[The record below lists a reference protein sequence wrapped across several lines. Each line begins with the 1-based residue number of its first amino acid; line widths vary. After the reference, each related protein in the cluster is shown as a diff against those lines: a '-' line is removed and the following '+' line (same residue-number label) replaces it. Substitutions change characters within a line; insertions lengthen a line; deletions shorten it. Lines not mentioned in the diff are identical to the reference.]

1 MEKGSRRRRK
11 LRLARGAVPRCIH
24 PNHKTAERLVGSE
37 IMPKTTT
44 AATLLAAAL
53 LASTALAQTSERPW
67 MNPKLSPDRRAA
79 LLQSAMTLD
88 EEIEILHG
96 DFGFL
101 GKAGRDKGA
110 IGSAGFVPGIAR
122 LGIPALQESDASLG
136 VANPFNVRK
145 GDGATP
151 LPSGLATAST
161 WNPQLAYAGG
171 AMIGREAFAKGF
183 NVLLSGGANVA
194 RDPRNGRNFEYL
206 GEDPLLAGTLAGQA
220 IKGVQSNHI
229 VSTTKHFAVNDQET
243 GRMVLDARIGE
254 AAMRET
260 DLLAFEL
267 AIEAGHPGSVMCA
280 YNQIN
285 GAYACENPHLLND
298 VLKEDWSYPGWVMS
312 DWGAVHSAE
321 AATKGLD
328 QESGSMLDAKVW
340 FDKPLREAVDAGR
353 IPRARVDDMVRRIL
367 RSMFAD
373 GLFDHP
379 TTPGGALDYAADAKI
394 AKADAEEGIVLL
406 KNSGVLPLSTTARRI
421 VVIGGHADVGVLS
434 GGGSSQVV
442 PAGGAALTLKMPGG
456 EGNPM
461 AQFRFAVYDPSSPLV
476 AVKAAAPDAVVEYL
490 DGNDPK
496 LAAERAQGADAV
508 IVFATQWMI
517 EGYDAKDLSLPD
529 NQDAL
534 IDAVAGA
541 NPHTVVVLE
550 TGNPV
555 LTPWL
560 DKTAA
565 LVEAWYPGAKGGE
578 AIADILFGQ
587 TNPSGKLPITFPASE
602 AELPRPA
609 IPGAGA
615 PAKASFPVDYPE
627 GSNLGYRWYEAKG
640 IKPLFPFGFGLS
652 YTTFAYSG
660 LTATGG
666 ERLTVSFTLKNTGPR
681 AGMETAE
688 VYAAP
693 PGGVR
698 RLIGWKKVAL
708 KPGESRRVRV
718 FADPRVLAAYDE
730 AKHDWHLAGGAYA
743 VAVGASSTDLSST
756 GTAKLLEQRLK
767 P

>member
-1 MEKGSRRRRK
+1 MK
-11 LRLARGAVPRCIH
+11 I
-24 PNHKTAERLVGSE
+24 T
-37 IMPKTTT
+37 I
-44 AATLLAAAL
+44 AATLLAGL
-53 LASTALAQTSERPW
+53 FASTALAQPSGRPW
-67 MNPKLSPDRRAA
+67 MNAKLSPDQRAA
-79 LLQSAMTLD
+79 MLQSAMTLD
-88 EEIEILHG
+88 EEIDILHG
-96 DFGFL
+96 DFGL
-101 GKAGRDKGA
+101 PTKTGRDKGA
-110 IGSAGFVPGIAR
+110 IGSAGYVPGIER
-122 LGIPALQESDASLG
+122 LGVPALQESDASLG

-151 LPSGLATAST
+151 LPSGLATASS

-171 AMIGREAFAKGF
+171 AMIGHEALAKGF
-183 NVLLSGGANVA
+183 NVLLAGGANVA

-220 IKGVQSNHI
+220 IRGVQSNHI

-260 DLLAFEL
+260 DLLAFEM

-280 YNQIN
+280 YNQVN

-298 VLKEDWSYPGWVMS
+298 VLKEDWGYPGWVMS
-312 DWGAVHSAE
+312 DWGAVHSPE

-367 RSMFAD
+367 RSMFAG

-379 TTPGGALDYAADAKI
+379 AAPGGALDYAADAKI

-406 KNSGVLPLSTTARRI
+406 KNSGVLPLSSTVRRI

-442 PAGGAALTLKMPGG
+442 PVGGPALTLKMPGG

-461 AQFRFAVYDPSSPLV
+461 AQFRFAIYDPSSPLS
-476 AVKAAAPDAVVEYL
+476 AIKAAAPNAVVEYV
-490 DGNDPK
+490 DGADPK
-496 LAAERAQGADAV
+496 LAAERARGADAV

-534 IDAVAGA
+534 IDAVADA
-541 NPHTVVVLE
+541 NPKTVVVLE

-565 LVEAWYPGAKGGE
+565 LMEAWYPGAKGGE

-587 TNPSGKLPITFPASE
+587 TNPSGRLPITFPASE

-615 PAKASFPVDYPE
+615 PPKQPFPVNYVE

-652 YTTFAYSG
+652 YTAFRYSG
-660 LTATGG
+660 LRATGG
-666 ERLTVSFTLKNTGPR
+666 KTLMVGFTVKNVGSR
-681 AGMETAE
+681 AGMDTPQ

-693 PGGVR
+693 PGSVR
-698 RLIGWKKVAL
+698 RLIGWKKLAL
-708 KPGESRRVRV
+708 KPGETRRVSIT
-718 FADPRVLAAYDE
+718 ADPRTIAAYDE
-730 AKHDWHLAGGAYA
+730 GAHGWHVAAGDYA
-743 VAVGASSTDLSST
+743 VAVGASSADLSL
-756 GTAKLLEQRLK
+756 TAKAKLRDSRLK

>member
-1 MEKGSRRRRK
+1 M
-11 LRLARGAVPRCIH
+11 L
-24 PNHKTAERLVGSE
+24 
-37 IMPKTTT
+37 KTTT
-44 AATLLAAAL
+44 AIAL
-53 LASTALAQTSERPW
+53 LTGALFASTAVAQTSGRPW
-67 MNPKLSPDRRAA
+67 MNARLSPDQRAA
-79 LLQSAMTLD
+79 VLQSAMTLD
-88 EEIEILHG
+88 EEIAILHG
-96 DFGFL
+96 DFGFPA
-101 GKAGRDKGA
+101 KAGRDKGA
-110 IGSAGFVPGIAR
+110 IGSAGFVPGIER

-161 WNPQLAYAGG
+161 WNPALAYAGG
-171 AMIGREAFAKGF
+171 AMIGHEAFAKGF
-183 NVLLSGGANVA
+183 NALLSGGANVA

-206 GEDPLLAGTLAGQA
+206 GEDPLLAGTLAGRA

-243 GRMVLDARIGE
+243 GRMVLDARIDE

-280 YNQIN
+280 YNRVN
-285 GAYACENPHLLND
+285 GAYACENNHLLND
-298 VLKEDWSYPGWVMS
+298 VLKTDWGYPGWVMS

-328 QESGSMLDAKVW
+328 QESGSQLDAKVW
-340 FDKPLREAVDAGR
+340 FDKPLHEAVDAGR
-353 IPRARVDDMVRRIL
+353 IPRAQVDAMVKRIL

-379 TTPGGALDYAADAKI
+379 ATPGGALDYAADAKA
-394 AKADAEEGIVLL
+394 AKATAEEGIVLL
-406 KNSGVLPLSTTARRI
+406 KNDGALPLASTIRRI

-442 PAGGAALTLKMPGG
+442 PVGGPALTVKMPDNSD
-456 EGNPM
+456 NPM
-461 AQFRFAVYDPSSPLV
+461 AQFRFAVYDPSSPL
-476 AVKAAAPDAVVEYL
+476 AAIKAAAPDAVVEYL
-490 DGNDPK
+490 DGTDPK
-496 LAAERAQGADAV
+496 LAAERAKGADAV

-529 NQDAL
+529 DQDAL
-534 IDAVAGA
+534 IDAVASA
-541 NPHTVVVLE
+541 NPKTVVVLE

-560 DKTAA
+560 DRTAA
-565 LVEAWYPGAKGGE
+565 LMEAWYPGAKGGE
-578 AIADILFGQ
+578 AIADVLFGK
-587 TNPSGKLPITFPASE
+587 TNPSGRLPITFPVSE
-602 AELPRPA
+602 AQLPRPT
-609 IPGAGA
+609 IPGVGL
-615 PAKASFPVDYPE
+615 PAKQSFPVDYVE

-652 YTTFAYSG
+652 YTAFRYSG
-660 LTATGG
+660 LRAMGG
-666 ERLTVSFTLKNTGPR
+666 KALTVSFTVKNVGFKP
-681 AGMETAE
+681 GMDTPQ

-698 RLIGWKKVAL
+698 RLIGWKKLAL
-708 KPGESRRVRV
+708 KPGETRRVSV
-718 FADPRVLAAYDE
+718 TADPRTLAAYDE
-730 AKHDWHLAGGAYA
+730 DAHGWHVAAGDYA
-743 VAVGASSTDLSST
+743 VAVGASSADLSL
-756 GTAKLLEQRLK
+756 TAKAKLKDARLR